1 VSRSQVSQ
9 MCRPVPEAE
18 QLFLRDPYG
27 NMIELHQVDKCRC
40 RAANRDGYSISKRDA
55 LSALR

>member
-1 VSRSQVSQ
+1 

-40 RAANRDGYSISKRDA
+40 RAANRDGYSISKRYA